1 MFEVDKNAKKKL
13 VATHISLSLVVA
25 GLLALVLYIITPALV
40 DLFSSPNKYISLN
53 EESVPTF
60 QLMILG
66 IMAYLVIALIAYV
79 LYLLLTSRTRA
90 ELIAKFITKDLSD
103 SHLQLEELYENAPV
117 PYFTI
122 NSEGQIIGCNKS
134 ALRFFGVEPKEIAG
148 KNFFAFADKE
158 DLELGEKFLNYFKS
172 NVPINKQEF
181 RMITKDD
188 GVKWV
193 SLSIFLTS
201 NFSSGEKNGLVTTF
215 DLTEQKKLD
224 QAKTEFVSLASHQL
238 RTPLA
243 TVKWFTEMLA
253 SGDLGE
259 LNEKQKDYLK
269 RMMTVNSDMND
280 LVETLLNVSRI
291 EIGTLKIEK
300 QDVEIVPLI
309 DGIVLELQS
318 QISKKQIEI
327 KKNFSASSKISSD
340 PKLLRIIVQNLITNA
355 IKYNKDGGTI
365 TINFDGRNISV
376 TDTGLGIPKSDQDR
390 VFTKLFRASNVGN
403 VSSGQSTGLGLYL
416 VKSIIESLGGS
427 ISFTSEEN
435 VGSTFTLT
443 L

>member
-13 VATHISLSLVVA
+13 VATHISLSLIVA
-25 GLLALVLYIITPALV
+25 GLLAFILYAVTPAIV
-40 DLFSSPNKYISLN
+40 EFFSSPQKYLPLT
-53 EESVPTF
+53 EESALTF
-60 QLMILG
+60 QITALG
-66 IMAYLVIALIAYV
+66 IMAYIVIGFIGYV
-79 LYLLLTSRTRA
+79 VYLLLTSKTRA
-90 ELIAKFITKDLSD
+90 ELIANYITKDLAD
-103 SHLQLEELYENAPV
+103 SRLQLEELYENAPV

-122 NSEGQIIGCNKS
+122 NSEGLIIGCNKS

-158 DLELGEKFLNYFKS
+158 DLELGDKLLNYFKS
-172 NVPINKQEF
+172 DIPINKQEF
-181 RMITKDD
+181 RMITKNS
-188 GVKWV
+188 GMKWV

-259 LNEKQKDYLK
+259 LNEKQKDYIK

-300 QDVEIVPLI
+300 QEVEIVPLI

-318 QISKKQIEI
+318 QVSKKQIEI
-327 KKNFSASSKISSD
+327 KKNFASSSKISSD

-365 TINFDGRNISV
+365 TIDFDGKNISV
-376 TDTGLGIPKSDQDR
+376 TDTGLGIPKADQDR
-390 VFTKLFRASNVGN
+390 VFSKLFRASNVGN

-427 ISFTSEEN
+427 ISFVSEEN

-443 L
+443 I